1 VTVDDPSTV
10 RYHMERGI
18 YEARN
23 GRQGPVWFDFPL
35 DIQAAEINPE
45 KQQGFTPPAQTD
57 NAASI
62 SAAAAR
68 FIEMFNA
75 AERPVLVAGSGI
87 RLAGATEAFHKL
99 VEVLQVPVLSTWLG
113 FDLLPGDHPLN
124 FGRPGAIAPRFA
136 NLCLQNSDLLL
147 SLGARLDMAMT
158 GYSHPNLARGA
169 RKVIVDIDPAELAK
183 FQTTVDLPVIADAR
197 DFIEEVLR
205 QKASIHPPNRSAWKA
220 KCEGWRTKYPLS
232 REYPS
237 VPEGTLSMYRFAETL
252 SDSMGESDVVAS
264 GSSGF
269 AAEIFLLVV
278 QAHKNQRVFHSRGMG
293 AMGFGLPASI
303 GACFA
308 SGKRRTICV
317 DGDGGF
323 QMNVQELATIAEH
336 RLPIKLFVINN
347 RGYSS
352 IRSSQS
358 NYFKLCVGCDET
370 SGLTLPSAAAV
381 ARAYGLPATTLDGKD
396 DLRAGI
402 QKILDSEGPMVCEVM
417 VAADE
422 PRVPR
427 LASFQRSDGAMVSR
441 PLEDLF
447 PFLDRD
453 EFRENMIVAPVG
465 E

>member
-1 VTVDDPSTV
+1 
-10 RYHMERGI
+10 
-18 YEARN
+18 
-23 GRQGPVWFDFPL
+23 
-35 DIQAAEINPE
+35 
-45 KQQGFTPPAQTD
+45 
-57 NAASI
+57 
-62 SAAAAR
+62 
-68 FIEMFNA
+68 
-75 AERPVLVAGSGI
+75 
-87 RLAGATEAFHKL
+87 
-99 VEVLQVPVLSTWLG
+99 
-113 FDLLPGDHPLN
+113 
-124 FGRPGAIAPRFA
+124 
-136 NLCLQNSDLLL
+136 
-147 SLGARLDMAMT
+147 
-158 GYSHPNLARGA
+158 
-169 RKVIVDIDPAELAK
+169 LAK
-183 FQTTVDLPVIADAR
+183 FQTTIDLPVVADAR

-205 QKASIHPPNRSAWKA
+205 RKDSIEPADRSAWKA
-220 KCEGWRTKYPLS
+220 KCEGWRTRYPLN

-237 VPEGTLSMYRFAETL
+237 VPDGTLSMYRFAETL
-252 SDSMGESDVVAS
+252 SDSMRESDVVAS

-303 GACFA
+303 GACFG
-308 SGKRRTICV
+308 SGRRRTICV

-323 QMNVQELATIAEH
+323 QMNVQELATIAQH

-347 RGYSS
+347 HGYSS

-358 NYFKLCVGCDET
+358 NYFKLCVGCDEN

-381 ARAYGLPATTLDGKD
+381 ARAYGLPATTLDGNE

-402 QKILDSEGPMVCEVM
+402 QKVLESDGPMVCEVM

-427 LASFQRSDGAMVSR
+427 LASFQRADGAMVSR

-447 PFLDRD
+447 PFMDRD